1 MGYREKKMKKTYK
14 KPMVYIE
21 TLKLTNS
28 IAACNAGG
36 THQFS
41 DARSCSYVDEF
52 ETPLFYDVISGCAS
66 LVPEGSGDNGYVCY
80 DIPNDTGSIL
90 FVNS

>member
-1 MGYREKKMKKTYK
+1 MKKTYK
-14 KPMVYIE
+14 KPVVYIE

-41 DARSCSYVDEF
+41 DARSCSYVEEV

-66 LVPEGSGDNGYVCY
+66 LVPEGLGIMVMYVMTYQMIQEVFC
-80 DIPNDTGSIL
+80 L
-90 FVNS
+90 